1 MQLTT
6 NLYLLVHHLRF
17 DFTTHA
23 ETTLNLGPH
32 LAAFRRRTVIP
43 LATLIRQRVVP
54 PTLVV
59 KLEAPAAVVL
69 WQQMLARIIYH
80 LGATPRLLWNGIRKF

>member
-1 MQLTT
+1 MRLT

-23 ETTLNLGPH
+23 ETTLNLGLH
-32 LAAFRRRTVIP
+32 LAAIRRQTVIRP
-43 LATLIRQRVVP
+43 ATLIRRHVVL

-59 KLEAPAAVVL
+59 KLEAPAAPRQL
-69 WQQMLARIIYH
+69 PRHTPTMASSMPITLPHGPMLVA
-80 LGATPRLLWNGIRKF
+80 